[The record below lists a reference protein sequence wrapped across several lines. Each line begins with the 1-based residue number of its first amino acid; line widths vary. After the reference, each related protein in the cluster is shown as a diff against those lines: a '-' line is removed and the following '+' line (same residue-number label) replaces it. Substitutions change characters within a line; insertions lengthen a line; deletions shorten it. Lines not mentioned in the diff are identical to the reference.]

1 MRRKIQER
9 SVDNYYQCLFVS
21 ICLSICLPLVY
32 LSVYLSV
39 HLSICLSVCLLPI
52 GLYVCLSS
60 QVLHEHDGTL
70 RRQPFY

>member
-21 ICLSICLPLVY
+21 NCLSICLPLVY

-39 HLSICLSVCLLPI
+39 CLLPI
-52 GLYVCLSS
+52 GLYVCLAS